1 MKFLRRKFYIATDEE
16 ILNGE
21 ATDVYFTRVEKILE
35 SAGLK
40 DKKVRAEFHTY
51 GLPKDYSWAIFAGL
65 EEALNVLENHKVD
78 VYALPEGIL
87 FRERE
92 PVMLI
97 EGEYYDFALY
107 ESIILGILRHY
118 TSIATKT
125 ARIKYAAGNK
135 QVLFF
140 GLRSLH
146 PALAPLADRA
156 ALIGGA
162 DSVSGVLSKKYLGVE
177 PSGTMP
183 HSLMIIVGD
192 QAKAWKLFDEN
203 IDESVPRIILV
214 DTFWDERIETELAMK
229 TLGKKLYG
237 VRLDTPSS
245 RRGNF
250 RKIIEEVRWALDLN
264 GFKNVKI
271 IASGGLNEEDI
282 NELKDIV
289 DAFGVGT
296 SIAFPPSVDISMDIV
311 EVYENGEWIPRT
323 KRGKLP
329 GAKKIYRCPGFKDQI
344 LPWNKSP
351 EKCEDGSEPKLL
363 LKKYIENG
371 KLIEP
376 LPDLKEIRKLV
387 LSQLNE
393 LANITF

>member
-125 ARIKYAAGNK
+125 ARIK
-135 QVLFF
+135 
-140 GLRSLH
+140 
-146 PALAPLADRA
+146 
-156 ALIGGA
+156 
-162 DSVSGVLSKKYLGVE
+162 
-177 PSGTMP
+177 
-183 HSLMIIVGD
+183 
-192 QAKAWKLFDEN
+192 
-203 IDESVPRIILV
+203 
-214 DTFWDERIETELAMK
+214 
-229 TLGKKLYG
+229 
-237 VRLDTPSS
+237 
-245 RRGNF
+245 
-250 RKIIEEVRWALDLN
+250 
-264 GFKNVKI
+264 
-271 IASGGLNEEDI
+271 
-282 NELKDIV
+282 
-289 DAFGVGT
+289 
-296 SIAFPPSVDISMDIV
+296 
-311 EVYENGEWIPRT
+311 
-323 KRGKLP
+323 
-329 GAKKIYRCPGFKDQI
+329 
-344 LPWNKSP
+344 
-351 EKCEDGSEPKLL
+351 
-363 LKKYIENG
+363 
-371 KLIEP
+371 
-376 LPDLKEIRKLV
+376 
-387 LSQLNE
+387 
-393 LANITF
+393 